1 MTSETGETP
10 WKDGHYKGEGLSD
23 AVQVE
28 GNTVKIP
35 EYPDIVMT
43 ITFGDFGKA
52 DPEVVEASGH
62 SKYNVEMRY
71 EAFGQSPVDHGVM
84 NPTGQKMTF
93 KTMFGLWT
101 WEWIT
106 AEEAERLA
114 NDGDPILE
122 PVCPYKIQ
130 PEKQGKLF
138 WITGPPG
145 LGKST
150 SAQLL
155 AGKHGYV
162 FYEGDCFF
170 TLRNPY
176 IPVDSKDASMDQM
189 KQRKLV
195 GDGADERR
203 AIAAKGSKA
212 HELRCAGEEF
222 EEKDLEDSFQ
232 AMCEDIMRER
242 KRIGGDW
249 AVACVLD
256 YKKLRQLVRG
266 WMGPDLQIVVLDMK
280 LEDQMDRMRK
290 RHGGHESAVD
300 FAKAVYDL
308 SEPAGEEE
316 ANTID
321 LKVTPDMTPDDVVQ
335 KILELSL

>member
-1 MTSETGETP
+1 MTTSKETP

-23 AVQVE
+23 VVEIE

-35 EYPDIVMT
+35 EYPDIVMA
-43 ITFGDFGKA
+43 ITFGEFGKA
-52 DPEVVEASGH
+52 DPDVVEASGH
-62 SKYNVEMRY
+62 PQYNMEMRY
-71 EAFGQSPVDHGVM
+71 EAFGQNPVEYGVM
-84 NPTGQKMTF
+84 DSTGEKFTF

-101 WEWIT
+101 MEWIT

-130 PEKQGKLF
+130 PENQGKLF

-155 AGKHGYV
+155 AKKHGYV

-170 TLRNPY
+170 GLRNPY
-176 IPVDSKDASMDQM
+176 IPVDSKDPSMDQM

-195 GDGADERR
+195 GAGVEERR
-203 AIAAKGSKA
+203 AVAAKGSKA
-212 HELRCAGEEF
+212 HELRCAGKEYDER
-222 EEKDLEDSFQ
+222 DLERCFQ
-232 AMCEDIMRER
+232 EMCEDIMRER
-242 KRIGGDW
+242 KRVGGDW

-256 YKKLRQLVRG
+256 YKHLRQLVRG
-266 WMGPDLQIVVLDMK
+266 WLGPELQIVVLDME
-280 LEDQMDRMRK
+280 LEKQLERVRK
-290 RHGGHESAVD
+290 RHGGVESAVEM
-300 FAKAVYDL
+300 AKAIYAL

-316 ANTID
+316 PNTID
-321 LKVTPDMTPDDVVQ
+321 LKVTPEMTPDDVVQ
-335 KILELSL
+335 KILELSQ

>member
-1 MTSETGETP
+1 MTPGAEKTP
-10 WKDGHYKGEGLSD
+10 WKDGNYKGEGLSD
-23 AVQVE
+23 AAEVS
-28 GNTVKIP
+28 GNNVKIP

-43 ITFGDFGKA
+43 ITFGDFGEA
-52 DPEVVEASGH
+52 DPEVAEASGH

-84 NPTGQKMTF
+84 EPSGEKMTF
-93 KTMFGLWT
+93 KTMFGLWIL
-101 WEWIT
+101 EWIT

-130 PEKQGKLF
+130 PEKQGKVI

-155 AGKHGYV
+155 ARKHGYV

-176 IPVDSKDASMDQM
+176 IPVDSKDPSMDQL
-189 KQRKLV
+189 KQRKLI
-195 GDGADERR
+195 GEGAEERR
-203 AIAAKGSKA
+203 AVASKGSKA
-212 HELRCAGEEF
+212 HELRCAGEEY
-222 EEKDLEDSFQ
+222 EEKDLEECFQ
-232 AMCEDIMRER
+232 AMCEDITREK
-242 KRIGGDW
+242 KRVGGDW

-266 WMGPDLQIVVLDMK
+266 WMGPELQIVVLDMS
-280 LEDQMDRMRK
+280 LEEQLDRVRK
-290 RHGGHESAVD
+290 RHAGHESAVD
-300 FAKAVYDL
+300 MAKAIYEL

-321 LKVTPDMTPDDVVQ
+321 LKVSSDMTPDEVVQ
-335 KILELSL
+335 KILELCH

>member
-1 MTSETGETP
+1 MAPGAEKTP
-10 WKDGHYKGEGLSD
+10 WKDGNYKGEGLSD
-23 AVQVE
+23 AAEVS
-28 GNTVKIP
+28 GNNVKIP

-43 ITFGDFGKA
+43 ITFGDFGEA
-52 DPEVVEASGH
+52 DPEVAEASGH

-84 NPTGQKMTF
+84 EPSGEKMTF
-93 KTMFGLWT
+93 KTMFGLWIL
-101 WEWIT
+101 EWIT

-130 PEKQGKLF
+130 PEKQGKVI

-155 AGKHGYV
+155 ARKHGYV

-176 IPVDSKDASMDQM
+176 IPVDSKDPSMDQL
-189 KQRKLV
+189 KQRKLI
-195 GDGADERR
+195 GEGAEERR
-203 AIAAKGSKA
+203 AVASKGSKA
-212 HELRCAGEEF
+212 HELRCAGEEY
-222 EEKDLEDSFQ
+222 EEKDLEECFQ
-232 AMCEDIMRER
+232 AMCEDITREK
-242 KRIGGDW
+242 KRVGGDW

-266 WMGPDLQIVVLDMK
+266 WMGPELQIVVLDMS
-280 LEDQMDRMRK
+280 LEEQLDRVRK
-290 RHGGHESAVD
+290 RHAGHESAVD
-300 FAKAVYDL
+300 MAKAIYEL

-321 LKVTPDMTPDDVVQ
+321 LKVSSDMTPDEVVQ
-335 KILELSL
+335 KILELCH

>member
-1 MTSETGETP
+1 MAPGAEKTP
-10 WKDGHYKGEGLSD
+10 WKDGNYKGEGLSD
-23 AVQVE
+23 AAEVS
-28 GNTVKIP
+28 GNNVKIP

-43 ITFGDFGKA
+43 ITFGDFGEA
-52 DPEVVEASGH
+52 DPEVAEASGH

-84 NPTGQKMTF
+84 EPTGEKMTF
-93 KTMFGLWT
+93 KTMFGLWIL
-101 WEWIT
+101 EWIT
-106 AEEAERLA
+106 AEEAKRLA

-130 PEKQGKLF
+130 PEKQGKVI

-155 AGKHGYV
+155 ARKHGYV

-176 IPVDSKDASMDQM
+176 IPVDSKDPSMDQL
-189 KQRKLV
+189 KQRKLI
-195 GDGADERR
+195 GEGAEERR
-203 AIAAKGSKA
+203 AVASKGSKA
-212 HELRCAGEEF
+212 HELRCAGEEY
-222 EEKDLEDSFQ
+222 EEKDLEECFQ
-232 AMCEDIMRER
+232 AMCEDITREK
-242 KRIGGDW
+242 KRVGGDW

-266 WMGPDLQIVVLDMK
+266 WMGPELQIVVLDMS
-280 LEDQMDRMRK
+280 LEEQLDRVRK
-290 RHGGHESAVD
+290 RHAGHESAVD
-300 FAKAVYDL
+300 MAKAIYEL

-321 LKVTPDMTPDDVVQ
+321 LKVSSDMTPDEVVQ
-335 KILELSL
+335 KILELCH

>member
-1 MTSETGETP
+1 MTSGETP
-10 WKDGHYKGEGLSD
+10 WKNGNYKGEGFSE
-23 AVQVE
+23 AVEVN

-43 ITFGDFGKA
+43 ITFGDFGEA
-52 DPEVVEASGH
+52 DPEVVEVAGRN

-71 EAFGQSPVDHGVM
+71 EVFGQSPVDHGVM
-84 NPTGQKMTF
+84 EPSGEKITF
-93 KTMFGLWT
+93 KTMFGLWI

-122 PVCPYKIQ
+122 PVCPYTIQ
-130 PEKQGKLF
+130 PEKQGKVI

-155 AGKHGYV
+155 AKKHGYV

-170 TLRNPY
+170 TLKNPY
-176 IPVDSKDASMDQM
+176 IPVDSKDPSMAQM
-189 KQRKLV
+189 KQRKLIGEGV
-195 GDGADERR
+195 DERR
-203 AIAAKGSKA
+203 ALAAKGSKA
-212 HELRCAGEEF
+212 HELRCAGEEYN
-222 EEKDLEDSFQ
+222 EKDLEESFQ
-232 AMCEDIMRER
+232 AMCEDIMRQK
-242 KRIGGDW
+242 KRVGGDW

-256 YKKLRQLVRG
+256 YKKLRKLVRG
-266 WMGPDLQIVVLDMK
+266 WMGPQLQIVVLDMS
-280 LEDQMDRMRK
+280 LEEQMERVRK
-290 RHGGHESAVD
+290 RHGGDERVAD
-300 FAKAVYDL
+300 LAKAIYDL

-316 ANTID
+316 PNTID
-321 LKVTPDMTPDDVVQ
+321 LKVSLDMTPEDVVL
-335 KILELSL
+335 KILELCH